1 VTSVSPATP
10 APDIVFDIDHVSLR
24 FGGVVSLNDVSMQ
37 MMRGEILAVIGPN
50 GAGKTSLFNS
60 LTGVYRPQEG
70 EITLVGKPGAEPVSV
85 IGKKTHVVNR
95 LGVARTFQNIRLF
108 PALTALEN
116 VKVGVETRQKAG
128 PISAMLGMPWQRREE
143 KEATRA
149 AFALLRDVGL
159 SDKAN
164 ELAGSL
170 AYGEQ
175 RRLEIARALGTDP
188 GVLLLDEPAAGTTP
202 VEKRELAELI
212 ARVNNERDIS
222 VLLIEHDMKLVMSV
236 AHRIIVLNFG
246 SKIAEG
252 SPQEIQRDPVV
263 IAAYL
268 GSSEAEAEQ
277 QAKEQPALHLIDTT
291 ADLDET
297 IAAASPAEPASLP
310 DVVDSAES
318 ALLTVN
324 DIEVRYGA
332 IRALKGLSFHV
343 GEGEIV
349 ALLGAN
355 GAGKTTT
362 QKTVSGMLRPTLG
375 TITYDGRRIDGIPA
389 HELIGLGICHVPEGR
404 HVFPRMS
411 VAENLEM
418 GAFRFK
424 HTDQA
429 DLARVLDLFP
439 RIKERLK
446 QTAGTLS
453 GGEQQM
459 LAIGRALM
467 GKPRL
472 ILLDEP
478 SMGLAPMIVSQI
490 FEIIAEVNRQG
501 VTVLLVEQ
509 NAAQALTLADRGY
522 VLETGEIVL
531 QGTGSGLLAD
541 DRVRAAYL
549 GEEIVAS

>member
-1 VTSVSPATP
+1 VTVVSEPA
-10 APDIVFDIDHVSLR
+10 AASGDVVFDISHVSLR
-24 FGGVVSLNDVSMQ
+24 FGGVISLNDVSMQ
-37 MMRGEILAVIGPN
+37 MHRGEILAVIGPN

-60 LTGVYRPQEG
+60 LTGVYTPQEG
-70 EITLVGKPGAEPVSV
+70 TIMLAGRPGAEPVSV
-85 IGKKTHVVNR
+85 IGKKTHIISH

-116 VKVGVETRQKAG
+116 VKVGVETRQKSG

-143 KEATRA
+143 KMSTQA
-149 AFALLRDVGL
+149 AVDLLHDVGL
-159 SDKAN
+159 FARAN
-164 ELAGSL
+164 DLAGSL

-188 GVLLLDEPAAGTTP
+188 GVLLLDEPAAGTNP
-202 VEKRELAELI
+202 AEKRDLATLI
-212 ARVNNERDIS
+212 RQVNDERGIS
-222 VLLIEHDMKLVMSV
+222 VLLIEHDMKLVMSI
-236 AHRIIVLNFG
+236 AHRVVVLNFG
-246 SKIAEG
+246 EKIAEG
-252 SPQEIQRDPVV
+252 TPPEIQRDPIVV
-263 IAAYL
+263 AAYL
-268 GSSEAEAEQ
+268 GSSAEDAEQ
-277 QAKEQPALHLIDTT
+277 EVADQPALHLIDTST
-291 ADLDET
+291 AIGET
-297 IAAASPAEPASLP
+297 PVVSGPVDPSETSDGDAASML
-310 DVVDSAES
+310 DVV
-318 ALLTVN
+318 

-332 IRALKGLSFHV
+332 IRALKGVSFHV
-343 GEGEIV
+343 NEGEIV

-375 TITYDGRRIDGIPA
+375 SITYKGKRIDGIPA
-389 HELIGLGICHVPEGR
+389 HELIGLGVCHVPEGR

-418 GAFRFK
+418 GAYRFK
-424 HTDQA
+424 TTDQD
-429 DLARVLDLFP
+429 DLSRVLDLFP
-439 RIKERLK
+439 IMKDRIK
-446 QTAGTLS
+446 QIAGTLS

-472 ILLDEP
+472 LLLDEP
-478 SMGLAPMIVSQI
+478 SMGLAPLIVAQI
-490 FEIIAEVNRQG
+490 FEIIGEINQQG

-509 NAAQALTLADRGY
+509 NAAQALAIADRGY

-531 QGTGSGLLAD
+531 HGGGRELLAD